1 MNLADFHFIRPFW
14 LLGLLVLA
22 IFVFLSFKNKL
33 NQGHWAEMCDAELLP
48 YILQDKPVRQSRWLF
63 GGLSLAA
70 MLAIIALAGPTWERL
85 PTPAFRSDAALVI
98 ALDLSQ
104 SMYASDIKP
113 SRLVRARYK
122 IADILRQRKDGLT
135 ALVVYSGDAFTV
147 TPLTHDVATIEN
159 QLSSLSPNIM
169 PSSGKNTAA
178 ALTQAAELLQ
188 QAGQQ
193 QGSILLISD
202 GVNNESIAELAK
214 ISAVY
219 RLSVLGV
226 GSNEGAP
233 VKLAGGGF
241 LKDAEGNILVP
252 KLDRSTLAQLAAK
265 GNGVYADISDTDS
278 DINRLLPSLD
288 KPQLAGESSQDNG
301 LIDQWKEQGVWLLL
315 LILPLAALSFRKGI
329 LVFLMVLIL
338 PLPQTSYAFGWQD
351 LWATDDQQAQQA
363 FKNQEFEQAAK
374 QFQSTEWKAA
384 AQYKAGQY
392 QQAAETLKSVE
403 TARGLYNQAN
413 ALAKLGQL
421 EEAKE
426 GYEKSLAL
434 DPNNEDAKKNLAL
447 VEEALKKQQQKQD
460 QQGDS
465 QGDDSEQQQQKGEQP
480 SQDGQQDQQPS
491 NDGNS
496 ESDQTDQ
503 EQQADEQG
511 EETNDEQQSGDQPD
525 EQAEPPAQN
534 AEPEQ
539 SAEEENNADEQ
550 AAMPTGPMD
559 ENEQANEQLLKR
571 IKDDPAGLLK
581 RKFKYQY
588 GQRREQ

>member
-14 LLGLLVLA
+14 LLGLIVLA

-48 YILQDKPVRQSRWLF
+48 YILQDKPVQQSRWLF
-63 GGLSLAA
+63 GSLSLAA

-147 TPLTHDVATIEN
+147 TPLTHDFATIEN

-178 ALTQAAELLQ
+178 ALNQAAELLQ

-193 QGSILLISD
+193 EGSILLISD
-202 GVNNESIAELAK
+202 GVNNESIAELTK
-214 ISAVY
+214 ISAAY

-226 GSNEGAP
+226 GSSEGAP
-233 VKLAGGGF
+233 VKLAAGGF
-241 LKDAEGNILVP
+241 LKDNEGNILVP

-265 GNGVYADISDTDS
+265 GNGVYVDISDTDS
-278 DINRLLPSLD
+278 DINRLLASLD
-288 KPQLAGESSQDNG
+288 KPHLAGESSSDSG
-301 LIDQWKEQGVWLLL
+301 LIEQWKEQGVWLLL

-363 FKNQEFEQAAK
+363 FKNQQFEQAAK
-374 QFQSTEWKAA
+374 QFQDTEWKAA

-403 TARGLYNQAN
+403 SARGLYNQAN

-421 EEAKE
+421 EEAKK
-426 GYEKSLAL
+426 GYEKSLAIE
-434 DPNNEDAKKNLAL
+434 PNNEDAKKNLAL

-480 SQDGQQDQQPS
+480 SQDGQQNQQPS
-491 NDGNS
+491 NDGNT
-496 ESDQTDQ
+496 ESDPADQ
-503 EQQADEQG
+503 QQQG
-511 EETNDEQQSGDQPD
+511 EETTAEPQSGDQPD
-525 EQAEPPAQN
+525 EPAEPQAQK

-539 SAEEENNADEQ
+539 LAEEEQNANEQ

-559 ENEQANEQLLKR
+559 ENEQANEQLLQR

>member
-1 MNLADFHFIRPFW
+1 MNLVDFHFIRPFW

-22 IFVFLSFKNKL
+22 VFVFLSFRNKL

-48 YILQDKPVRQSRWLF
+48 YILQDKPVQQSRWLF

-178 ALTQAAELLQ
+178 ALTQAVELLQ

-193 QGSILLISD
+193 EGSILLISD
-202 GVNNESIAELAK
+202 GVNNESIAELTK
-214 ISAVY
+214 ISAAY

-226 GSNEGAP
+226 GSSEGAP
-233 VKLAGGGF
+233 VKLAAGGF
-241 LKDAEGNILVP
+241 LKDDEGNILVP

-265 GNGVYADISDTDS
+265 GNGVYVDISDTDS
-278 DINRLLPSLD
+278 DINRLLANLD

-301 LIDQWKEQGVWLLL
+301 LIEQWKEQGVWLLL
-315 LILPLAALSFRKGI
+315 LIIPLAALSFRKGI

-363 FKNQEFEQAAK
+363 FKNQQFEQAAK
-374 QFQSTEWKAA
+374 QFQDTEWKAA

-403 TARGLYNQAN
+403 SARGLYNQAN

-426 GYEKSLAL
+426 WYEKSLAI

-447 VEEALKKQQQKQD
+447 IEEALKKQQQKQD

-465 QGDDSEQQQQKGEQP
+465 QGDDSEQQQKGEQR
-480 SQDGQQDQQPS
+480 SQDGQQNQQPS
-491 NDGNS
+491 NDSNN
-496 ESDQTDQ
+496 EPDQTDQ
-503 EQQADEQG
+503 EQQAGEQG
-511 EETNDEQQSGDQPD
+511 EETKAEQPSGDQPD
-525 EQAEPPAQN
+525 EQAEPQAQN

-539 SAEEENNADEQ
+539 PAEEEQNANEQ
-550 AAMPTGPMD
+550 AAMPIGPMD
-559 ENEQANEQLLKR
+559 ENEQANEQLLNR
-571 IKDDPAGLLK
+571 IKDDPAGLLM